1 MRNWRILS
9 WLNMMP
15 VMKLFRSNRGMGNLE
30 VLMNWQIIKCTFSND
45 QSNNLAYKKG
55 SNGLRE
61 I

>member
-1 MRNWRILS
+1 
-9 WLNMMP
+9 
-15 VMKLFRSNRGMGNLE
+15 MGNLE